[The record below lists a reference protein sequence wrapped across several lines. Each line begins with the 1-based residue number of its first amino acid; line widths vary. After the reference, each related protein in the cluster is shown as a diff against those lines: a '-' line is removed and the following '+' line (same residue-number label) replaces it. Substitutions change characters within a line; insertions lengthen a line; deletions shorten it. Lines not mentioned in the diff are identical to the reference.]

1 MSIFENSDQLY
12 NVLKLTFSRLHQKYP
27 QAARKVTRS
36 RLLLRMRTS
45 SPYTE
50 TNINGR
56 HNPVEVT
63 YGPSNQRADIELDLP
78 AGMLH
83 QILMGEL
90 SLKTAYASGKIKLR
104 GPLWRALI
112 LADIFHY
119 SQAVYPQVLKDQG
132 I

>member
-1 MSIFENSDQLY
+1 MSVFENSDQLY
-12 NVLKLTFSRLHQKYP
+12 NVLKITFSRMHQKYP
-27 QAARKVTRS
+27 EAAKKVTRS

-45 SPYTE
+45 SPTTE

-56 HNPVEVT
+56 HNPAEVT
-63 YGPSNQRADIELDLP
+63 YGPSTQRADIELDLP
-78 AGMLH
+78 AEMLH
-83 QILMGEL
+83 RILMGEL

-112 LADIFHY
+112 LADIFQY
-119 SQAVYPQVLKDQG
+119 SQAVYPQVMKDLE